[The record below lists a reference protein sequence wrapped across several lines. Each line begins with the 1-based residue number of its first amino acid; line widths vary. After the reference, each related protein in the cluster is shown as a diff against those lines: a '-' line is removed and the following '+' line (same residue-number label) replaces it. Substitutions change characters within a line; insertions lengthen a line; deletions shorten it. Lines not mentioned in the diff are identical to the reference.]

1 MKIIFTSILKGFLDQ
16 NESSGLNIFAEP
28 IVKASV
34 DIYMKTIKDFLPT
47 PAKCHYTFNL
57 RDLSKIV
64 QGMLMINLENLES
77 KDYLV
82 FLWIHETFR
91 VFRDRLID
99 EKDRTKFNAM
109 VHEIL
114 ESYLDM
120 DWKPKDYQEVLFGDF
135 EQGDKQYLKLSPTN
149 VLIPR
154 LDECLEMYN
163 ADNSPMALVFFSDC
177 I

>member
-1 MKIIFTSILKGFLDQ
+1 
-16 NESSGLNIFAEP
+16 
-28 IVKASV
+28 
-34 DIYMKTIKDFLPT
+34 
-47 PAKCHYTFNL
+47 
-57 RDLSKIV
+57 
-64 QGMLMINLENLES
+64 MINLENLES

-82 FLWIHETFR
+82 YLWIHETYR

-135 EQGDKQYLKLSPTN
+135 E
-149 VLIPR
+149 
-154 LDECLEMYN
+154 
-163 ADNSPMALVFFSDC
+163 
-177 I
+177 